1 MCTSKLIPVCS
12 PSQASVP
19 TALALGSFDGLHAG
33 HRRVIEAITNT
44 NKGVPTVVTFWPH
57 PREVLYEETRLRI
70 DMPSEKAY
78 LLKSLNVQQLILIS
92 FTKTLAQLSAEDFVK
107 KMLLKTLKAKKIAV
121 GQNFRF
127 GRNREGDAH
136 LLKEIANKENVEVC
150 IIPILKDQ
158 KGRMSSSRIRKA
170 LNDGELNIAKQ
181 LMGRPYRLQGRV
193 VPGRGLGN
201 SIGWPTANLEIEGRK
216 FLPGIGVYS
225 AWAWIK
231 DNQIKFPAVM
241 NLGPQP
247 TVDPQAPS
255 ALEVHLLDQEIDLKG
270 SELIIEPVK
279 RLRGQHR
286 FKDLQELSNQ
296 IKLDA
301 LLAKETLRAS

>member
-19 TALALGSFDGLHAG
+19 TAIALGSFDGLHAG

-44 NKGVPTVVTFWPH
+44 NKVVPSVVTFWPH
-57 PREVLYEETRLRI
+57 PREVLYKETRLRI
-70 DMPSEKAY
+70 DTPLEKAY

-92 FTKTLAQLSAEDFVK
+92 FTKTLAQLSAEDFVET
-107 KMLLKTLKAKKIAV
+107 MLLKTLKAKKIAV

-127 GRNREGDAH
+127 GRNREGDAY

-158 KGRMSSSRIRKA
+158 KGRMSSSRIRTA
-170 LNDGELNIAKQ
+170 LNNGDLNTAKK
-181 LMGRPYRLQGRV
+181 LMGRPYRLEGKV
-193 VPGRGLGN
+193 VSGRGLGN
-201 SIGWPTANLEIEGRK
+201 SIGWPTANLEIEGHK
-216 FLPGIGVYS
+216 LLPGIGVYS

-231 DNQIKFPAVM
+231 HKQTKFPAVM

-247 TVDPQAPS
+247 TVDPQSPS
-255 ALEVHLLDQEIDLKG
+255 ALEVHLLDQEIDLEG
-270 SELIIEPVK
+270 NELIIEPVQ
-279 RLRGQHR
+279 RLRRQHR
-286 FKDLQELSNQ
+286 FRDLKELSSQ
-296 IKLDA
+296 IRKDA
-301 LLAKETLRAS
+301 LLAKETLLAS

>member
-44 NKGVPTVVTFWPH
+44 KKGIPTVVTFWPH
-57 PREVLYEETRLRI
+57 PREVLYDETRLRI
-70 DMPSEKAY
+70 DMPSEKAL

-92 FTKTLAQLSAEDFVK
+92 FTKALAQLSAEEFVK
-107 KMLLKTLKAKKIAV
+107 TMLLKTLKAKKIAV
-121 GQNFRF
+121 GENFRF
-127 GRNREGDAH
+127 GRNRQGDAY
-136 LLKEIANKENVEVC
+136 LLKKIASTQNVEVC
-150 IIPILKDQ
+150 IIPILKDE
-158 KGRMSSSRIRKA
+158 KGRMSSSRIRSA
-170 LNDGELNIAKQ
+170 LNDGDLNTAKQ
-181 LMGRPYRLQGRV
+181 LMGRPYRLKGKV
-193 VPGRGLGN
+193 VAGRGIGN

-231 DNQIKFPAVM
+231 NKQIKFPAIM

-247 TVDPQAPS
+247 TVDPQSPS
-255 ALEVHLLDQEIDLKG
+255 ALEVHLLDQEINLKG
-270 SELIIEPVK
+270 NELIIEPVK

-286 FKDLQELSNQ
+286 FKNLEELSSQ

-301 LLAKETLRAS
+301 ELAKGSLKAT